1 MLRKVCSTLATWGA
15 ITLSVAVLNGCTT
28 ARYDGQRAPDP
39 AKAVIIGSI
48 IEGYLTQPHG
58 LTVNIK
64 QQGEPDTAITL
75 TTLYNEDDQ
84 PSPNLLGHL
93 FMYEVPPGRYEF
105 IDWNYQFYMGHA
117 VARPSSTVFT
127 VKAGQTLYIGNLY
140 ANALTYCLSNV
151 NDAEETVERLKG
163 KYPILQSRTIIN
175 LTSESA
181 FKPWPTS
188 DAKDNGKGLCVF

>member
-1 MLRKVCSTLATWGA
+1 M
-15 ITLSVAVLNGCTT
+15 SVSLLHGCTT
-28 ARYDGQRAPDP
+28 ARYDGKRAPDA

-48 IEGYLTQPHG
+48 TEGYLTQPHG
-58 LTVNIK
+58 LMVDIK
-64 QQGEPDTAITL
+64 QQGEPNTAIAL

-84 PSPNLLGHL
+84 PSPHLLGHL
-93 FMYEVPPGRYEF
+93 FMYEVPPGRYQF
-105 IDWNYQFYMGHA
+105 TDWRYQFYLGHA
-117 VARPSSTVFT
+117 VARPSPVVFN

-151 NDAEETVERLKG
+151 DDAEETVEGLKR
-163 KYPILQSRTIIN
+163 KYPILKSRTIIN

-188 DAKDNGKGLCVF
+188 DAKDYGKGLCMP